1 MKRKRTLKKFRR
13 LPKKTQRELENLFE
27 RQSKINDNKWT
38 MVLNNIRK
46 FLIQYDRI
54 RDRETELEKKTVA
67 IGDRLGFTVKQ
78 LHDIRVELIKE
89 R

>member
-1 MKRKRTLKKFRR
+1 MKRKLTLKKFRR

-46 FLIQYDRI
+46 FLTQYDRI
-54 RDRETELEKKTVA
+54 RDRETELEKKTVVV
-67 IGDRLGFTVKQ
+67 GDRLGFTAKQ

>member
-1 MKRKRTLKKFRR
+1 MKGKLALKKFRR

-38 MVLNNIRK
+38 IVLNNIRK

-54 RDRETELEKKTVA
+54 RDRETELEKKTVV
-67 IGDRLGFTVKQ
+67 IGDRVGFTAKQ